1 MIFYG
6 AVLLIVAI
14 IIWGVSRI
22 GAVPDVFVIVGQVLG
37 AIGLILLVIGLI
49 LHVVPGPGI
58 ELHPT
63 IDNKGM
69 ISL

>member
-6 AVLLIVAI
+6 LILLIVAI
-14 IIWGVSRI
+14 VIWGV
-22 GAVPDVFVIVGQVLG
+22 GHMNGVPGVIVIIGQVLG
-37 AIGLILLVIGLI
+37 AIGLILLIIGLI
-49 LHVVPGPGI
+49 LYVVPGPGI
-58 ELHPT
+58 DLHPT